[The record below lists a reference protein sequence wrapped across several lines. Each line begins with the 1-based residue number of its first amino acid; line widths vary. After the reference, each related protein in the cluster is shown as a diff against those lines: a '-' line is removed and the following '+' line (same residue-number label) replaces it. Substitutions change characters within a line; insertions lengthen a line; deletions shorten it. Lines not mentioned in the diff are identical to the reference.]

1 MPEQPA
7 RIQVTVTDLDTEE
20 SETAVISDDYVLT
33 CAGSC
38 HVHHTQAYA
47 NGTHVITVKGR
58 RPGLGDAGEA
68 PGGPS

>member
-7 RIQVTVTDLDTEE
+7 RIRVTAADLDTEE
-20 SETAVISDDYVLT
+20 TGTVVITDDYVIT

-38 HVHHTQAYA
+38 YVDHVQAYA

-58 RPGLGDAGEA
+58 RQGRRDADSTPGR
-68 PGGPS
+68 PS